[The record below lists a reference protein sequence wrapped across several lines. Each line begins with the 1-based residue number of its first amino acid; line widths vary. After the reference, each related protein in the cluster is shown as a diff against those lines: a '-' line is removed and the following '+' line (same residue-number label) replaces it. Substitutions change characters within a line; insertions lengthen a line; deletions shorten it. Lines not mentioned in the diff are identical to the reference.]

1 MSRLRAFF
9 LCVCLIGTLSGSVNA
24 QTAGLGIR
32 PMRLEMEVVPGKSK
46 TASFLIE
53 SPPSDEDVRGRLIL
67 SLTDWVIHEDTTVS
81 YVEAGSQSMS
91 ASPWI
96 VFSPSDVTI
105 SSGQERLVRV
115 TANVP
120 VGTPPGV
127 YRSALFVQERPPAR
141 QPKAGERL
149 VFFRFRYVVTIYVI
163 VQPVSG
169 KGEIADLQLTRNAQ
183 GLHLVC
189 QLKNNG
195 TRHLRPSISW
205 FLRSDSEEELVAEKN
220 VETTVLLPAATT
232 KESLT
237 IPLPLSPGEYEI
249 EAQVDFHDGQ
259 ALQTIKRKVD
269 IVSLSAHQ

>member
-1 MSRLRAFF
+1 MSRLTAF
-9 LCVCLIGTLSGSVNA
+9 VAAICLLGTFAGSVKA
-24 QTAGLGIR
+24 QTAGLGLR

-46 TASFLIE
+46 TASFVIE
-53 SPPSDEDVRGRLIL
+53 SPPSDVEVRGRLIL
-67 SLTDWVIHEDTTVS
+67 SLTDWEIHEDTSVA
-81 YVEAGSQSMS
+81 YLEAGTLAKS

-127 YRSALFVQERPPAR
+127 YTSAMFVQERPPAR
-141 QPKAGERL
+141 LPQKGEQL

-169 KGEIADLQLTRNAQ
+169 KGEIADFQLQRDAQ

-195 TRHLRPSISW
+195 TRHLRPYISW
-205 FLRSDSEEELVAEKN
+205 FLRSGTEELIAEKN

-232 KESLT
+232 KETLA
-237 IPLPLSPGEYEI
+237 IPMPLSPGEYEI
-249 EAQVDFHDGQ
+249 EAQVDFRDGQ
-259 ALQTIKRKVD
+259 PLQTIKRKVD
-269 IVSLSAHQ
+269 IVPLAASQ

>member
-1 MSRLRAFF
+1 
-9 LCVCLIGTLSGSVNA
+9 
-24 QTAGLGIR
+24 
-32 PMRLEMEVVPGKSK
+32 MRLEMEVVPGKSK

-53 SPPSDEDVRGRLIL
+53 SPPSDVEVRGRLIL
-67 SLTDWVIHEDTTVS
+67 SLTDWQIHEDTSVA
-81 YVEAGSQSMS
+81 YLEAGTHAKS

-127 YRSALFVQERPPAR
+127 YTSALFVQERPPAR
-141 QPKAGERL
+141 LPQKGEQL

-169 KGEIADLQLTRNAQ
+169 KGEIADFQVERNAQ

-189 QLKNNG
+189 QLKNSG
-195 TRHLRPSISW
+195 TRHLRPYISW
-205 FLRSDSEEELVAEKN
+205 FLRSGTEELIAEKN
-220 VETTVLLPAATT
+220 VETTVLLPASTT
-232 KESLT
+232 KESLV
-237 IPLPLSPGEYEI
+237 IPMPLSPGEYEI
-249 EAQVDFHDGQ
+249 EAQVDFRDGQ
-259 ALQTIKRKVD
+259 PLQSLKRKVD
-269 IVSLSAHQ
+269 IVSQAASQ

>member
-1 MSRLRAFF
+1 MSRLTAF
-9 LCVCLIGTLSGSVNA
+9 LVCVCLIGTISGSVNA

-53 SPPSDEDVRGRLIL
+53 SPPSDVDVRGRLNL

-81 YVEAGSQSMS
+81 YVEAGTQSRS

-96 VFSPSDVTI
+96 VFSPSDVNV

-120 VGTPPGV
+120 VGTPAGV
-127 YRSALFVQERPPAR
+127 YTSALFVQERPPTI
-141 QPKAGERL
+141 QPKRGEQL
-149 VFFRFRYVVTIYVI
+149 VLFRFRYVVTVYVI

-169 KGEIADLQLTRNAQ
+169 KGEIADFQLMRDAK

-189 QLKNNG
+189 QLKNSG
-195 TRHLRPSISW
+195 TRHLRPNISW
-205 FLRSDSEEELVAEKN
+205 FLRSGSEELVAEKN

-232 KESLT
+232 KEILT
-237 IPLPLSPGEYEI
+237 IPMPLSPGEYEI
-249 EAQVDFHDGQ
+249 EAQIDFHDGQ

-269 IVSLSAHQ
+269 IVSLSTNE